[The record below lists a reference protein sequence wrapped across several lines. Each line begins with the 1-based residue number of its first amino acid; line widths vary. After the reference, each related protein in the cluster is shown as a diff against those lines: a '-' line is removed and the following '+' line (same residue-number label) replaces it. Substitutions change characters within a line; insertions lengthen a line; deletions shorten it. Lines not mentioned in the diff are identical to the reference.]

1 MLLQP
6 SLHYSKLSIPST
18 VSHSKL
24 SISPW
29 ISSNFIPRGRGLLE
43 YRTLPITCSI
53 SQIHSYGTVDFEKRP
68 PINWIGVYKQISLME
83 NPELGAGSVLFKC
96 QKEGKKL
103 SKWELCRIV
112 KELRKYRHFKQ
123 ALEVYEWMGNEG
135 ATYGLSASDAAIKM
149 DLIAKVHGVSAAEE
163 YLQKVSAFKDKRIH
177 CALLNVYAKHKNKE
191 KAESLFEEMRGNKY
205 ASHALAY
212 NAMMTMYMNLKEY
225 AKVDQLIFEMTKK
238 NIQLD
243 LYSYNIWLSCRGY
256 EGSIEKMEQ
265 AFKQMKLDKNVT
277 PNWTTY
283 STLATLYIQLGLND
297 KAEDCLKMV
306 ERRITGRD
314 KMPYHYLLSLYGKV
328 GNKEEVM
335 RVWETYKSSFPKLP
349 NLGYHAVMS
358 SLVRL
363 GDVQTAENL
372 YDEWMQ
378 IKASYDPRIANLLMA
393 SYAKE
398 GKFDKLES
406 LFQDISDAKATPNSS
421 SWEIL
426 AEGHIG
432 EKRIPEAL
440 SCLKKAV
447 GMDTVKRWRPRAEVI
462 SSFFKLCEEEGDLAS
477 KKVLE
482 GLFRESGFLK
492 DKTYA
497 SLIGLSSMSD

>member
-1 MLLQP
+1 MLLQQ

-68 PINWIGVYKQISLME
+68 PTNWIVVYKRISLME
-83 NPELGAGSVLFKC
+83 NPELGAGSVLFQC

-112 KELRKYRHFKQ
+112 KELTNYRRFKQ
-123 ALEVYEWMGNEG
+123 ALEVYEWMGNQG
-135 ATYGLSASDAAIKM
+135 KRYSRSASDAAIQI
-149 DLIAKVHGVSAAEE
+149 DLVAKVHGVSAAEE
-163 YLQKVSAFKDKRIH
+163 YLRKNH
-177 CALLNVYAKHKNKE
+177 CLKKCGKN
-191 KAESLFEEMRGNKY
+191 Y
-205 ASHALAY
+205 TSHALAY
-212 NAMMTMYMNLKEY
+212 NVMMTMYMDLKEY

-238 NIQLD
+238 NTQLD
-243 LYSYNIWLSCRGY
+243 LYSYNIWLSCLGY

-265 AFKQMKLDKNVT
+265 AFKQMKLDKNVN

-283 STLATLYIQLGLND
+283 SKLATLYIQLGLND
-297 KAEDCLKMV
+297 KAEDCLKML
-306 ERRITGRD
+306 EGRITRRD
-314 KMPYHYLLSLYGKV
+314 RMPYHCLLSSYGNV
-328 GNKEEVM
+328 GNKEAVM
-335 RVWETYKSSFPKLP
+335 RVWKTYRSSFVKVP
-349 NLGYHAVMS
+349 NFGYHAVMS

-378 IKASYDPRIANLLMA
+378 IKTSYDHRIANLLMA

-406 LFQDISDAKATPNSS
+406 VFQDISDAKETPNSS

-447 GMDTVKRWRPRAEVI
+447 GMGTVKRWKPRAEVI
-462 SSFFKLCEEEGDLAS
+462 SSFFKLCEEKGDLAS
-477 KKVLE
+477 KEVLE
-482 GLFRESGFLK
+482 GLIRESGFLK